1 MVLIVASPFEDLFSE
16 LNSVPEYIMKGD
28 YVEWDWRTAVTSVH
42 WRIHHWYYLTSL
54 AVDVLWFGYGP
65 GQEILYSPFDLEA
78 HNQFV
83 EIFFETGLVGLFSFV
98 CFWVSIAAV
107 AIKQE
112 IRTRVRKV
120 SMEHGIRAFWL
131 IMFIGVT
138 LVALFDQ
145 SFNTETVAFSHLMLS
160 AFVVSAPAEATS
172 ESPLRSE
179 LSVCGRRGIRSFV
192 SVKKHLR

>member
-1 MVLIVASPFEDLFSE
+1 MEAREIGGSSNAPTVIVQSF
-16 LNSVPEYIMKGD
+16 
-28 YVEWDWRTAVTSVH
+28 
-42 WRIHHWYYLTSL
+42 
-54 AVDVLWFGYGP
+54 DV
-65 GQEILYSPFDLEA
+65 EA

-98 CFWVSIAAV
+98 CFWLSIAAM

-120 SMEHGIRAFWL
+120 SMENGVRAFRL

-145 SFNTETVAFSHLMLS
+145 SFNAETVAFSHLMLS
-160 AFVVSAPAEATS
+160 AFVVSAPAKATS
-172 ESPLRSE
+172 ESPLG
-179 LSVCGRRGIRSFV
+179 LSAPIGTNFSN
-192 SVKKHLR
+192 